1 MASFEITGKI
11 TIDVTGLEEMAAK
24 IRSVS
29 IATLQ
34 GEIRQKAEQIL
45 RELAHADWPAGR
57 ASQGYVS
64 TGELA
69 DAVVVTGGGTSL
81 NIRMDGSS
89 MSMVAPVHSSGV
101 SNRNAVSHTPS
112 QWGIHMGV
120 KGQAFNTEMP
130 AYLNY
135 GGGGLR
141 PHAGTGYFEKAFG
154 IYEEE
159 FIHILAGALR
169 AAGFDV
175 SEG

>member
-81 NIRMDGSS
+81 NIRMDGSR
-89 MSMVAPVHSSGV
+89 MSMVAPSIGNSTNGDWGNIGKWGV
-101 SNRNAVSHTPS
+101 
-112 QWGIHMGV
+112 HMGV
-120 KGQAFNTEMP
+120 QSQPFNTEMP

-135 GGGGLR
+135 GGGGIV

-169 AAGFDV
+169 AAGFEV